1 MTQTSNTS
9 PTHVIEL
16 SKDSTIKKPHENSTA
31 EVVVQGGATAVATTA
46 IIESGRGVIV
56 TISRHP
62 LVVLGLGIVAG
73 YLTHKYLKELVTI
86 TSKTAE
92 QSKDYIL
99 QQKQN
104 IKDFIVDFKDGNEQS

>member
-1 MTQTSNTS
+1 MTQISSTSTTN
-9 PTHVIEL
+9 VIEL
-16 SKDSTIKKPHENSTA
+16 GKESSIKKTSENSTG
-31 EVVVQGGATAVATTA
+31 ELVVKGVATAVAATA

-73 YLTHKYLKELVTI
+73 YLTHKYRKELLTI

-104 IKDFIVDFKDGNEQS
+104 IKDFISDVKDSEEQS